1 MDWSKLKVSPQ
12 PAQLWQGACQ
22 VGACAG
28 LHDALH
34 LRRQHSV
41 QARSTCLRE
50 CCAAGGQAS
59 LVAGRPGVPGAAR
72 PRQRG
77 ALAGRVRRRAACAQ
91 VQSLKKYAKAH
102 DLDVANLNSKEDLVG
117 AVQRHWAQ
125 LVRWLPPP
133 CTPAGRAQ
141 RQCLLVRGERPA
153 VCGGI
158 AQPHDLRHARCGYA
172 RVVARPAVDL
182 LRPEC
187 ISARS
192 ACLRS
197 GLGRSGRSAQA
208 LLRRGRHPG
217 CPASIARSACTAS
230 ARAAPGRARQG
241 PAWACL
247 RRACTALTAGC
258 RRPGIGR
265 HRY

>member
-1 MDWSKLKVSPQ
+1 MPGPASLNTRLAVQEGRPYAGMDWSKLKVSPQ

-50 CCAAGGQAS
+50 CCAAGGQAR

-141 RQCLLVRGERPA
+141 RRCLPVR
-153 VCGGI
+153 
-158 AQPHDLRHARCGYA
+158 
-172 RVVARPAVDL
+172 
-182 LRPEC
+182 
-187 ISARS
+187 
-192 ACLRS
+192 
-197 GLGRSGRSAQA
+197 GRSGRRCAAVLRSCMIRVTQDAVTQGWWHDLLSTCCGLSASVH
-208 LLRRGRHPG
+208 G
-217 CPASIARSACTAS
+217 
-230 ARAAPGRARQG
+230 
-241 PAWACL
+241 
-247 RRACTALTAGC
+247 RRAYEAG
-258 RRPGIGR
+258 
-265 HRY
+265 